1 MNHSLHPAALLT
13 AVGLFLTAA
22 SAGATAAMH
31 GATAPSS
38 RVSSNSFTDSSQAF
52 RIAVGKMNRGDTK
65 GAEADLKVLV
75 SNPNLATA
83 RPRFNYGVHVA
94 LAYCQQSNHEF
105 EPAYENA
112 IAAGE
117 IEPAARNRDYWYL
130 LMRAAQ
136 ATQRDYVAIE
146 SLLHMLLSD
155 PEHANDVEVST
166 IWSAYDTTAEM
177 HDGGTH
183 RRLLL
188 EALWQVKYA
197 PKDTFELPS
206 TQRWWTDLYQ
216 SYVDIGN
223 DNDARAVLGE
233 IRDPYQVVRL
243 RADNRYRRLISDDS
257 RFDDIGAVS
266 QRYLQWLNDQ
276 MTAHA
281 RQIGIVEEVAR
292 ALMMSDRLPEALQ
305 LLDDTLAKV
314 ANAPKG
320 RPAFDDLPDNL
331 RWVMD
336 TRARVLARL
345 GRWDAVL
352 YAQQAVLNDAPI
364 PNYDVVSQRI
374 NLGDYLYR
382 LNRPREALGQ
392 VKDVSA
398 SNASAYGMMYGP
410 ALWQSLAIAHRF
422 TRRLLPCFP
431 SATWMRTR
439 CATHSFAPMTR
450 TNWRQSSLRGC
461 ATIGLAT
468 RSWRPIKTICRR
480 LTQHHMTSYCHGGL
494 DVSSR
499 GRVCVRR
506 SPNTVWWS
514 ITLCSPPTTD
524 RSTKLTCT
532 DPNSG
537 KRASLLDR

>member
-398 SNASAYGMMYGP
+398 SNASAYGMMEAAEVRAC
-410 ALWQSLAIAHRF
+410 ALAELGDSTSLHATIAAMLSQRDVDADALRNALLCADDEDQLEAVIIARLRNDRTRNAELAADQDYLPTPHPTPYDQLLSRRLGRVLERPGVRAAIAEYGVVEHY
-422 TRRLLPCFP
+422 P
-431 SATWMRTR
+431 M
-439 CATHSFAPMTR
+439 FAP
-450 TNWRQSSLRGC
+450 
-461 ATIGLAT
+461 
-468 RSWRPIKTICRR
+468 
-480 LTQHHMTSYCHGGL
+480 
-494 DVSSR
+494 D
-499 GRVCVRR
+499 
-506 SPNTVWWS
+506 
-514 ITLCSPPTTD
+514 D
-524 RSTKLTCT
+524 
-532 DPNSG
+532 
-537 KRASLLDR
+537 